1 MNCFHLNFYSTKMF
15 KFKKEND
22 QGRTQEFVNGGG
34 GAQHLLSPK
43 TPWKPYISLIR
54 GWDERP

>member
-1 MNCFHLNFYSTKMF
+1 MKVSFDFYSNKMF

-34 GAQHLLSPK
+34 GGSASVEPK
-43 TPWKPYISLIR
+43 NPLETIHFTDS
-54 GWDERP
+54 GVG